1 MAKEPGELKWI
12 EDLLPEDG
20 YRRKA
25 MFGGFSYYIDEKMI
39 LLMFETEDKRWNG
52 VMFPVDKEFHPQALG
67 KFPELTEHSILPKWL
82 FLPLETEGFEELVSE
97 ILREVLRPNSIWGT
111 IPKGKGKKSA
121 DDSPRAKKKKD
132 KELEGIS
139 VRMDTRTPRMFS
151 DEPAQDALAKAVKIT
166 DLKNLG
172 EVTERQFASVG
183 IKTAP
188 QFIKLGWQKTM
199 LKLVAKDP
207 KYRHSIYAYA
217 LIGALTNTEFSRI
230 TDAQKEE
237 ARNFVHSIPRPNK
250 NKSQKMIANEKAG
263 KGQKALTKK
272 GAITKKKSAK
282 KSTVKKK
289 K

>member
-12 EDLLPEDG
+12 EDFLPEEG

-25 MFGGFSYYIDEKMI
+25 MFGGFSYYIEEKMI
-39 LLMFETEDKRWNG
+39 LLMFETDDKRWNG
-52 VMFPVDKEFHPQALG
+52 VMFPVDMEFHPQALA
-67 KFPELTEHSILPKWL
+67 KFSELQEHSILPKWL
-82 FLPLETEGFEELVSE
+82 FLPLETEGFEELVPE

-111 IPKGKGKKSA
+111 IPKGKGKKST

-139 VRMDTRTPRMFS
+139 ARMDTRTPRMFS

-183 IKTAP
+183 IKTAQ

-199 LKLVAKDP
+199 LKLIAKDP
-207 KYRHSIYAYA
+207 KYRHSMYAYA
-217 LIGALTNTEFSRI
+217 LIGALTNTESSRV
-230 TDAQKEE
+230 TEAQKEE
-237 ARNFVHSIPRPNK
+237 ARNFVRSTPRPNK
-250 NKSQKMIANEKAG
+250 IKSPKKMVIRKENKGLRARKV
-263 KGQKALTKK
+263 KGSTTNRKS
-272 GAITKKKSAK
+272 GKSAVLKRK
-282 KSTVKKK
+282 K
-289 K
+289 

>member
-25 MFGGFSYYIDEKMI
+25 MFGGFSYYIEEKMI
-39 LLMFETEDKRWNG
+39 LLMFETDDKRWNG
-52 VMFPVDKEFHPQALG
+52 VMFPVDVEFHPQALA
-67 KFPELTEHSILPKWL
+67 KFSELQEHSILRKWL
-82 FLPLETEGFEELVSE
+82 FLPLETEGFEELVPE

-121 DDSPRAKKKKD
+121 DDSPKAKKKKD

-183 IKTAP
+183 IKTAT

-207 KYRHSIYAYA
+207 KYRHSMYAYA

-237 ARNFVHSIPRPNK
+237 ARNFVHAIPRPNK
-250 NKSQKMIANEKAG
+250 NKSQSKMVSKDT
-263 KGQKALTKK
+263 KKVPKALKEKNSTK
-272 GAITKKKSAK
+272 KKKSAK
-282 KSTVKKK
+282 KPVVKKK

>member
-39 LLMFETEDKRWNG
+39 LLMFESDDKRWNG

-82 FLPLETEGFEELVSE
+82 FLPLETEGFDELVSD
-97 ILREVLRPNSIWGT
+97 ILREVLRPNSFWGT
-111 IPKGKGKKSA
+111 IPKGKGKKSEA
-121 DDSPRAKKKKD
+121 AVKKKKD

-151 DEPAQDALAKAVKIT
+151 DEPVQDVLSKAQKIT

-172 EVTERQFASVG
+172 DVTAKQFASVG

-188 QFIKLGWQKTM
+188 QFIKLGWKKTM
-199 LKLVAKDP
+199 QKLVAKDP

-237 ARNFVHSIPRPNK
+237 ARNFVHSMPRPNK
-250 NKSQKMIANEKAG
+250 
-263 KGQKALTKK
+263 
-272 GAITKKKSAK
+272 KKKAKAK
-282 KSTVKKK
+282 KKM
-289 K
+289 